1 MNYNTMTTDSLL
13 ESYKAIKKELESRCR
28 TLMTILDDPELEE
41 PEDDM
46 PLYSIPAS
54 RIECVGFETLESA
67 AAFRE
72 GLEDGIVCGVDVP
85 DPGMYEY
92 LVSAA
97 GLDAERFP
105 YIVWWVVAE
114 EEG

>member
-13 ESYKAIKKELESRCR
+13 ESYKAIKAELESRYR
-28 TLMTILDDPELEE
+28 TLVTILEE
-41 PEDDM
+41 PDLEDPEEEM

-54 RIECVGFETLESA
+54 GIECVGFPNLENA
-67 AAFRE
+67 AAFQE
-72 GLEDGIVCGVDVP
+72 GLEDGIICGVDVP

-92 LVSAA
+92 LVSAT

-105 YIVWWVVAE
+105 YIVWWITT